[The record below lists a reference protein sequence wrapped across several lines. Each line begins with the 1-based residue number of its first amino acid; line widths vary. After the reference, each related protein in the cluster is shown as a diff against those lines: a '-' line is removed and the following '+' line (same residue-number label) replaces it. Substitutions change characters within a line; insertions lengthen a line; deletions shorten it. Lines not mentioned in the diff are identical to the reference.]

1 MKKLMILFLAVSTL
15 LSCSQV
21 GNGFK
26 FQVNR
31 NKVSWMNG
39 TIGFRT
45 DMNSN
50 GKRQD
55 NLGFTAYVKCGNG
68 RTIQMPGTDILGY
81 GASSPLG
88 ESGLYKNKDGY
99 SKAEI
104 MIETDDRMAIHLHH
118 DQWELYEVPV
128 SFDKQITLYRD
139 SPIMAVI
146 DYYEGPFE
154 LLNVAAG
161 VSTAHEGKVEE
172 LENGYAIEYPNGIT
186 SIIIMPEMEEK
197 TYNETSGSVFVTKNV
212 VPDEPLRYYVGLS
225 DKGKEYLLEELDK
238 IL

>member
-1 MKKLMILFLAVSTL
+1 MKRFFLLILALPTL
-15 LSCSQV
+15 LGCSQV

-26 FQVNR
+26 FQVR
-31 NKVSWMNG
+31 NGRVSWMNG

-45 DMNSN
+45 DMNSD

-55 NLGFTAYVKCGNG
+55 NLGFTAFIKGKNG

-88 ESGLYKNKDGY
+88 ASGLYKDNDGY

-104 MIETDDRMAIHLHH
+104 MMRTDDRMIIHLHH
-118 DQWELYEVPV
+118 DPWELFDTPV
-128 SFDKQITLYRD
+128 SFDKQITLFHD

-146 DYYEGPFE
+146 DYYKGDFD

-161 VSTAHEGKVEE
+161 IETEGSETIQE
-172 LENGYAIEYPNGIT
+172 LENGYAITYRDGQT
-186 SIIIMPEMEEK
+186 ALIIMPDAEEK
-197 TYNETSGSVFVTKNV
+197 KRYEAMGSVFVTKGITS
-212 VPDEPLRYYVGLS
+212 DEPLRYFIGLS
-225 DKGKEYLLEELDK
+225 DRGMDYLLERLSE